1 MVERCPDKTEAVSSI
16 LTTRTGLIRPFTFMD
31 ENNPKIEKPWWR
43 DGLIVFFKVSAYI
56 AFPIIIASF
65 AGKSLDK
72 KYNSDPFIFLTLI
85 AVAFITTTFLIVKE
99 AKAFKDKMDKEQK
112 EKNN

>member
-1 MVERCPDKTEAVSSI
+1 
-16 LTTRTGLIRPFTFMD
+16 MD
-31 ENNPKIEKPWWR
+31 ENKDKIEKPWWR

-65 AGKSLDK
+65 VGKSLDK

-99 AKAFKDKMDKEQK
+99 AKTFKDKIEKEEK